1 MLLLDVDHALTTSFE
16 AQVLP
21 APVDSDN
28 ATQTFSLSMKTL
40 FGDAPVPQELDSAED
55 IVFDLGELRAMI
67 KEQIPLTEKDR
78 AIGRAKAMLRR
89 LGKGDTK
96 ETYAALKRK
105 RKLGDTWVPGEGSAT
120 KK

>member
-1 MLLLDVDHALTTSFE
+1 
-16 AQVLP
+16 
-21 APVDSDN
+21 
-28 ATQTFSLSMKTL
+28 MKTL

-55 IVFDLGELRAMI
+55 IIFDLRAMI
-67 KEQIPLTEKDR
+67 KEQIPLAEKDR
-78 AIGRAKAMLRR
+78 AIGRAKAMLRK
-89 LGKGDTK
+89 LGKGDAK